1 MLNFFY
7 PPSSG
12 SAGLRRDSAPDEARG
27 EDPLSVSSRE
37 LHILAREFRK
47 ELKTYSKENF
57 PKIERYILTEQL
69 WRALDSV
76 LLNIAE
82 GSDHFSDVE
91 FSKYL
96 NISLTSLNEVVACL
110 DCAFDDGYLD
120 EEKWGYFINKAE
132 NIARQLKAFSS
143 KIRNSK

>member
-1 MLNFFY
+1 MDIFRFRKFPVYL
-7 PPSSG
+7 
-12 SAGLRRDSAPDEARG
+12 
-27 EDPLSVSSRE
+27 
-37 LHILAREFRK
+37 LAREFRK
-47 ELKTYSKENF
+47 ELKAYSKENF

-91 FSKYL
+91 FSKFL
-96 NISLTSLNEVVACL
+96 NIALTSLNEVIACL

-120 EEKWGYFINKAE
+120 EEKRGYFISKAE